1 MGGPVLLTTAASSCA
16 RWDSFLFN
24 GTRPVKGSP
33 ATLPLSDRRHE
44 RRSGNQRQVFS
55 RENVAGR
62 RKHVAQYE
70 PG

>member
-1 MGGPVLLTTAASSCA
+1 MGGLVLLTTASSCA

-24 GTRPVKGSP
+24 STPPVKGFP

-44 RRSGNQRQVFS
+44 RRSGNQKQVFS